1 MTGWTVFTSPPIAVL
16 KNIVLFLSTTK
27 RPKMEKII
35 NAIIVWL
42 IFVVCAG
49 VFCVFAFLHTGETT
63 WGLLKLL
70 SLFAIAPSIIIV
82 IVRD

>member
-1 MTGWTVFTSPPIAVL
+1 
-16 KNIVLFLSTTK
+16 
-27 RPKMEKII
+27 MEKII

-49 VFCVFAFLHTGETT
+49 VFCGFVFLHTGETT

-70 SLFAIAPSIIIV
+70 SLFAIAPSIITAIV
-82 IVRD
+82 GD